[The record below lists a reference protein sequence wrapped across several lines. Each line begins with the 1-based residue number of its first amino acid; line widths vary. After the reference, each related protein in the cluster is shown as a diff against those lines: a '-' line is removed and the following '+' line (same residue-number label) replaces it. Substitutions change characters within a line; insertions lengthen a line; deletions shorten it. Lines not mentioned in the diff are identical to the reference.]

1 MNRQPQSTVSVPPA
15 IRSKP
20 EKQVTEMNKI
30 RVIWPALWMCL
41 AAASAGAEDVVASA
55 TWDGLIEVKP
65 RRMDAAF
72 LMPGADF
79 RPYQKL
85 MLDPATVAFRKD
97 WMKRVNT
104 GTRLSQRV
112 SQEDAEK
119 IAAAAR
125 DNFTE
130 VFTEAFRKAG
140 YEIVTAP
147 GVDVLRVRAGVIDL
161 YIAAPDT
168 QSSGR
173 SRTYTMEAGEAT
185 LFLEVRDSSS
195 GALLG
200 RALDQRAT
208 RNTGNLTVANQATN
222 LGDFRALFR
231 KWADISVKGL
241 DNLRE
246 LSPVPEELKPG
257 QKLGP

>member
-1 MNRQPQSTVSVPPA
+1 MNSPKR
-15 IRSKP
+15 
-20 EKQVTEMNKI
+20 
-30 RVIWPALWMCL
+30 LWIGAWLGLMAMT
-41 AAASAGAEDVVASA
+41 AAAQDVTSAQS
-55 TWDGLIEVKP
+55 WDGLVEVKP
-65 RRMDAAF
+65 KRMDAAY

-79 RPYQKL
+79 RPYRKL

-97 WMKRVNT
+97 WMKSVNT
-104 GTRLSQRV
+104 AARLSERIT
-112 SQEDAEK
+112 QEDAEK

-130 VFTEAFRKAG
+130 VFTEAFRSAG

-147 GVDVLRVRAGVIDL
+147 GADVLRVRAGVVDL

-208 RNTGNLTVANQATN
+208 RNTGSLRVANQATN
-222 LGDFRALFR
+222 LSDFRVLFR

-246 LSPVPEELKPG
+246 LSPVPEDLKPG
-257 QKLGP
+257 QKLKE

>member
-1 MNRQPQSTVSVPPA
+1 MNGYKR
-15 IRSKP
+15 
-20 EKQVTEMNKI
+20 
-30 RVIWPALWMCL
+30 LWTGAWLSLMTM
-41 AAASAGAEDVVASA
+41 AAAAQDVTLARA
-55 TWDGLIEVKP
+55 WDGLVEVKP
-65 RRMDAAF
+65 KHFDAAF

-79 RPYQKL
+79 RPYRKV

-97 WMKRVNT
+97 WMKRVNSA
-104 GTRLSQRV
+104 TRLSERI
-112 SQEDAEK
+112 SQEDAER

-130 VFTEAFRKAG
+130 VFSESFQKAG

-147 GVDVLRVRAGVIDL
+147 GVDVLRVRAGVVDL

-173 SRTYTMEAGEAT
+173 SRTYSMEAGEAT

-200 RALDQRAT
+200 RVLDQRAT
-208 RNTGNLTVANQATN
+208 RNTGSLKVTNQVTN
-222 LGDFRALFR
+222 LSDFRALFR
-231 KWADISVKGL
+231 KWADISVKGH
-241 DNLRE
+241 DNLRK

-257 QKLGP
+257 QKLKP